1 MPRLKP
7 GMRLRAGLTLPELLV
22 AMLLLAIVGGG
33 ITRVMIKQQQFYKDA
48 RASSVAKRE
57 LRLGASVLPAELRSI
72 SSSGEDILEMSEGEV
87 TMRAYTGT
95 SVICAIS
102 DPGRDDIWI
111 PPTNLAKH
119 TLTTFISASNKPQQ
133 GDTIF
138 IFNEG
143 PSIGSQDDSWLKRVI
158 TGADYA
164 ASDCNGAPYA
174 DPVLDA
180 TKKRTRYH
188 LDAAL
193 PVEVTLGAVV
203 RFTRPV
209 SYQIYQETSGAWYL
223 GIQEFT
229 DGSWGTP
236 APLAGPY
243 RAFAS
248 GDGAQSGL
256 QFRFYDSLGV
266 RITNMANRKDV
277 ARMDVFLRTMVGK
290 SAITERKGADL
301 QDSILMRVALRNF
314 K

>member
-1 MPRLKP
+1 MPRLKLE
-7 GMRLRAGLTLPELLV
+7 MRVRAGLTLPELLV

-48 RASSVAKRE
+48 RRSAGAKRE
-57 LRLGASVLPAELRSI
+57 LRLGATVLPAELRSI
-72 SSSGEDILEMSEGEV
+72 SSSGGDILEMNEGEV

-119 TLTTFISASNKPQQ
+119 TLTTFISSTAKPQD

-143 PSIGSQDDSWLKRVI
+143 PNTGAVDDSWFQARI

-164 ASDCNGAPYA
+164 ASDCNGAPYT

-188 LDAAL
+188 LDQAL
-193 PVEVTLGAVV
+193 PAEVTAGAVV

-209 SYQIYQETSGAWYL
+209 SYRIYQEASGAWYL
-223 GIQEFT
+223 GIQEYLE
-229 DGSWGTP
+229 GSWKPP
-236 APLAGPY
+236 APLAGPF
-243 RAFAS
+243 RAFAT
-248 GDGAQSGL
+248 GDGSQSGL

-266 RITNMANRKDV
+266 RITNMADRKNV
-277 ARMDVFLRTMVGK
+277 ARMDVFLRTMAGQ
-290 SAITERKGADL
+290 SAISERKGADL
-301 QDSILMRVALRNF
+301 QDSVLMRVALRNF

>member
-7 GMRLRAGLTLPELLV
+7 GMHRRAGLTLPELLV

-48 RASSVAKRE
+48 RLTATAKRE

-72 SSSGEDILEMSEGEV
+72 SSSGGDIMEMSEGEV

-102 DPGRDDIWI
+102 GGRDDIWI

-119 TLTTFISASNKPQQ
+119 TLTTFISAGSKPQQ

-143 PSIGSQDDSWLKRVI
+143 PGIGSQDDSWLKRVI

-164 ASDCNGAPYA
+164 ASDCAGAPYT

-188 LDAAL
+188 LDVAL
-193 PVEVTLGAVV
+193 PAEVTEGAVV

-209 SYQIYQETSGAWYL
+209 SYNIYQEASGAWYL
-223 GIQEFT
+223 GIQEYL

-266 RITNMANRKDV
+266 RITNMANRQDV
-277 ARMDVFLRTMVGK
+277 ARMDVFLRTNVGK

-301 QDSILMRVALRNF
+301 QDSVLMRVALRNF

>member
-7 GMRLRAGLTLPELLV
+7 GMHRRAGLTLPELLV

-48 RASSVAKRE
+48 RLTATAKRE

-72 SSSGEDILEMSEGEV
+72 SSSGGDIMEMSEGEV

-102 DPGRDDIWI
+102 GGRDDIWI

-119 TLTTFISASNKPQQ
+119 TLTTFISAGSKPQQ

-138 IFNEG
+138 IFNDG
-143 PSIGSQDDSWLKRVI
+143 PGIGSQDDSWLKRVI

-164 ASDCNGAPYA
+164 ASDCAGAPYT

-188 LDAAL
+188 LDVAL
-193 PVEVTLGAVV
+193 PAEVTEGAVV

-209 SYQIYQETSGAWYL
+209 SYNIYQEASGAWYL
-223 GIQEFT
+223 GIQEYL

-266 RITNMANRKDV
+266 RITNMANRQDV
-277 ARMDVFLRTMVGK
+277 ARMDVFLRTNVGK

-301 QDSILMRVALRNF
+301 QDSVLMRVALRNF

>member
-1 MPRLKP
+1 M
-7 GMRLRAGLTLPELLV
+7 T
-22 AMLLLAIVGGG
+22 
-33 ITRVMIKQQQFYKDA
+33 
-48 RASSVAKRE
+48 
-57 LRLGASVLPAELRSI
+57 
-72 SSSGEDILEMSEGEV
+72 EGEL

-102 DPGRDDIWI
+102 GGRDDIWI

-119 TLTTFISASNKPQQ
+119 TLTTYISSSNKPQN

-143 PSIGSQDDSWLKRVI
+143 PKIGSQDDTWLQRVI

-164 ASDCNGAPYA
+164 ASDCSGAPFT

-188 LDAAL
+188 LDLAL
-193 PVEVTLGAVV
+193 PADVTVGAVV

-209 SYQIYQETSGAWYL
+209 IYSIYQEASGSWYL
-223 GIQEFT
+223 GIKEYT
-229 DGSWGTP
+229 NGAWGTTS
-236 APLAGPY
+236 PLAGPY

-248 GDGAQSGL
+248 GDGSQSGL

-266 RITNMANRKDV
+266 RITNMMEGTRV
-277 ARMDVFLRTMVGK
+277 ARLDVYLRTNAGR
-290 SAITERKGADL
+290 SAITERKGVDL
-301 QDSILMRVALRNF
+301 QDSVVMRVALRNF